1 MVKRVTLLN
10 VPVESPEFL
19 IVAVQENCSFTATS
33 DGLHANDVTAKF
45 ATARVLGMRANTKRS
60 IAMVMSVFLLGVL
73 GFIVIILCFG
83 A

>member
-1 MVKRVTLLN
+1 MTLLN

-33 DGLHANDVTAKF
+33 DGLHANDVTAV
-45 ATARVLGMRANTKRS
+45 ATARVLGMSKHEKRS

-73 GFIVIILCFG
+73 GS
-83 A
+83 